1 MARLLYRLALVVG
14 GLMLVL
20 VTATR
25 FASGGQGDPV
35 RGEAIY
41 DGDVA
46 VCSVCHM
53 RGRIAPPAEGTAE
66 RVLNVRLAAA
76 GNRHMTVEQYLAE
89 SILYPNRYVA
99 PGYTGYSMMSV
110 YGRILSLQDIQDLVA
125 YMLTL

>member
-1 MARLLYRLALVVG
+1 
-14 GLMLVL
+14 MLVL
-20 VTATR
+20 VAATR
-25 FASGGQGDPV
+25 LASGGQGDPL

-41 DGDVA
+41 HGDVA
-46 VCSVCHM
+46 VCSVCHV

-89 SILYPNRYVA
+89 SILYPNRYAA

-125 YMLTL
+125 YMMTL